1 LTRASLPRRGCARR
15 FPTSLTTCS
24 GESRIAD
31 RGGGGGGLEL
41 GIRNPRMLG
50 GGRAGEDGRWGGGH
64 EFGRRKQCVRARS
77 RLVGDGEFRWWWYPC
92 GAPCSPGLSPTT
104 QQYFSLTAKQAL
116 ATSQQYSCLRT
127 NQHQPSATSQP
138 NRLHR
143 IFFIYHENAFALL
156 LATRDTPSGSLLEV
170 VLDKI

>member
-77 RLVGDGEFRWWWYPC
+77 RLVGDGEFRWWRYPC
-92 GAPCSPGLSPTT
+92 GTW
-104 QQYFSLTAKQAL
+104 
-116 ATSQQYSCLRT
+116 
-127 NQHQPSATSQP
+127 N
-138 NRLHR
+138 
-143 IFFIYHENAFALL
+143 FFIYQQNARALL
-156 LATRDTPSGSLLEV
+156 RATRTINRYSLRFPNRSRFGQDLSQT
-170 VLDKI
+170 LMRI